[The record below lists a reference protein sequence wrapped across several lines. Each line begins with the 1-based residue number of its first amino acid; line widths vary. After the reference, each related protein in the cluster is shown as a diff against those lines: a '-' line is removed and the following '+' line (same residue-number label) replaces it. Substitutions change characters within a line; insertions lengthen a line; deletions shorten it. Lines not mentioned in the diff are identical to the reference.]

1 MPVIINGIK
10 KQIPV
15 RTGRGGA
22 FDSAVKLLAPS
33 IAKFQSAGCRDI
45 RKLAEQLNGAGL
57 TAPSGR
63 PFSYGTLRR
72 VLIRQAE
79 LHLGKGPRTQSVAAG
94 GSRPSERYIRAS
106 VTRNI
111 RASNAALQLASSQE
125 EFRRFQECQRGG
137 EYSPAEAKGMQW
149 TQPNSVRPA
158 KPT

>member
-1 MPVIINGIK
+1 MPVIFHGIK

-15 RTGRGGA
+15 RTGRGDT
-22 FDSAVKLLAPS
+22 FDTAVKELAPT
-33 IAKFQSAGCRDI
+33 IAKFRSAGCRDI
-45 RKLAEQLNGAGL
+45 RKLAEQLNSAGL

-79 LHLGKGPRTQSVAAG
+79 LRLGPGPRTQSVAAG

-106 VTRNI
+106 ITRNI
-111 RASNAALQLASSQE
+111 RASKAVLQLASSQE
-125 EFRRFQECQRGG
+125 EFRRFQEYQRGG
-137 EYSPAEAKGMQW
+137 EYSPAEAKGMQC

>member
-1 MPVIINGIK
+1 MPLIINGIK

-33 IAKFQSAGCRDI
+33 IAKFRSAGCRDI
-45 RKLAEQLNGAGL
+45 RKLVKQLNDAGL
-57 TAPSGR
+57 KAPSER

-79 LHLGKGPRTQSVAAG
+79 LKLGPGPRTQSVAAG

-106 VTRNI
+106 ITRNI
-111 RASNAALQLASSQE
+111 RASKAALQLASSQE
-125 EFRRFQECQRGG
+125 EFRRFQECRRGG
-137 EYSPAEAKGMQW
+137 E
-149 TQPNSVRPA
+149 
-158 KPT
+158 